1 MATRIY
7 GTSVG
12 ESEFAVTEGAGSAVA
27 ADSVELT
34 VELAAATVGI
44 TGGTRAINKSEVLA
58 AIEKIKNHIIKG
70 NWPPA

>member
-7 GTSVG
+7 GISAG
-12 ESEFAVTEGAGSAVA
+12 ETNVTEGVGSAVA

-34 VELAAATVGI
+34 VELASTAVNT
-44 TGGTRAINKSEVLA
+44 TGGTRALDKVEVLE
-58 AIEKIKNHIIKG
+58 AIERIKNHIIEG

>member
-7 GTSVG
+7 GISAGEVG
-12 ESEFAVTEGAGSAVA
+12 NQVTEGVGAAVA

-34 VELAAATVGI
+34 VDLAGTGI
-44 TGGTRAINKSEVLA
+44 TTAAGRERVII
-58 AIEKIKNHIIKG
+58 AIEHIKNHILAG